1 MFLRGKAAMPPRY
14 ELSFSRNQINPQG
27 RLFTAVLGDFL
38 LPLNR
43 PEIAFDPSL
52 TRDKDK
58 NGTNRVKSSIHGDC
72 EVINL
77 SEDQQ
82 NEKDNY

>member
-1 MFLRGKAAMPPRY
+1 MFLRGKAAMLPRY

-58 NGTNRVKSSIHGDC
+58 NGTNRVIGSGHGDC
-72 EVINL
+72 EVKTYRRIT
-77 SEDQQ
+77 QYG
-82 NEKDNY
+82 KDYD